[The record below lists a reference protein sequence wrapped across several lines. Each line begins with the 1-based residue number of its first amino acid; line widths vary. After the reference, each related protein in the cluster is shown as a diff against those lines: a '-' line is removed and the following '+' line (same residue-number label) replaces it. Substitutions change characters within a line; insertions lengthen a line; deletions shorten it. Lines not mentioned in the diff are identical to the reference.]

1 MRRRDLLQGLGA
13 LALAG
18 PAAAQVRD
26 GGPFLIGIAPHTSVR
41 AILEQYGPLRR
52 WFQQCLGGDTEIQTA
67 RDFSIFAERALQQS
81 YDLAITTG
89 HQARLLQIDAGYVP
103 LVTYR
108 ADFKAIAVAAKDSG
122 VRGPGDLAGRPV
134 IGLGETSLVTQWG
147 VKWLKENQVEAMLK
161 FISAA
166 DSVADLLVS
175 DQAAV
180 GFMSTANFEALSAS
194 VRGHLVILDQSQSML
209 GRVYLLN
216 RRHEAMVD
224 QIKAALYAFA
234 ESSAGKQYF
243 ADTQLGGYRAVS
255 PAELDYMEPFA
266 NDVRRALKN
275 KSP

>member
-13 LALAG
+13 LLMAG
-18 PAAAQVRD
+18 PAAAEVRTAD
-26 GGPFLIGIAPHTSVR
+26 AFLIGIAPHTSVR

-52 WFQQCLGGDTEIQTA
+52 WLEQAHGGLVEIQTA
-67 RDFSIFAERALQQS
+67 RDFSIFAERALQQA

-89 HQARLLQIDAGYVP
+89 HQARLLQTDAGYLP

-108 ADFKAIAVAAKDSG
+108 ADFKAIVVAAKDGG
-122 VRGPGDLAGRPV
+122 VMGPGDIGGRPV

-147 VKWLKENQVEAMLK
+147 VSWLKANHVAPSLK

-166 DSVADLLVS
+166 DSVADLLAS
-175 DQAAV
+175 DQAAI
-180 GFMSTANFEALSAS
+180 GFISTANFEALSES
-194 VRGHLVILDQSQSML
+194 VRERLVILDQSQTML

-216 RRHEAMVD
+216 RRHEAMVE
-224 QIKAALYAFA
+224 QITASLYAFA
-234 ESSAGKQYF
+234 DSAIGMQYF
-243 ADTQLGGYRAVS
+243 AATQLGGFRAVNPS
-255 PAELDYMEPFA
+255 ELDYMEPFA